1 MKIVWGGDTTISSIR
16 NIQAPPHCKE
26 IVFSDRKSI
35 AIFSESYISSL
46 SDTELFQ
53 AVNRFYIDSYLF
65 DQNACSSPR
74 IVFWL
79 TSEEIFP
86 ESKNRFWGALQKVV
100 NSRYEIEPRNLIL
113 KFTEL
118 ALYAAGSDKNTQI
131 GDPGQ
136 KLTVIDSDFET
147 KQLGGQLNCRFGS
160 FFQQN
165 IDTLEKLSLN
175 LDQSIQTVSYL
186 GVDPNAILEAVQSF
200 HIRGV
205 DRIVPVGMAL
215 NFDFTW
221 DGYDLPRALS
231 RLISVK

>member
-1 MKIVWGGDTTISSIR
+1 
-16 NIQAPPHCKE
+16 
-26 IVFSDRKSI
+26 VFSDRKSI
-35 AIFSESYISSL
+35 AIFNESYVSTL
-46 SDTELFQ
+46 SDSELFQ

-79 TSEEIFP
+79 TSEESFP
-86 ESKNRFWGALQKVV
+86 ESKNRFWGALQEVV
-100 NSRYEIEPRNLIL
+100 NSRYEIEARSLIM

-118 ALYAAGSDKNTQI
+118 ALYAAGSDKKTQI
-131 GDPGQ
+131 GVPGQ
-136 KLTVIDSDFET
+136 KLTVINSDFET
-147 KQLGGQLNCRFGS
+147 KELGGQLNCRFGS

-165 IDTLEKLSLN
+165 IDTLEQLSLS

-186 GVDPNAILEAVQSF
+186 GVDPNAILEAVQTF